1 MAATASFPSSSLS
14 PSQSLSSSH
23 SSEGSCSFVVVE
35 KTSSLDKNAQVSHLN
50 GEEKQEMKLKNE
62 SPVEAGSASHEDLI
76 QRVQGLTLENEEL
89 KGVLVQNNKLLE
101 VRSQNELP

>member
-1 MAATASFPSSSLS
+1 MEATASLPSSSLS
-14 PSQSLSSSH
+14 SSQSLNSSH

-35 KTSSLDKNAQVSHLN
+35 KSSPLDEKVSQLNA
-50 GEEKQEMKLKNE
+50 EDKQEMKLNNE
-62 SPVEAGSASHEDLI
+62 SPVEAGSVSQKDLI

-89 KGVLVQNNKLLE
+89 KGVLIQNNKLLE